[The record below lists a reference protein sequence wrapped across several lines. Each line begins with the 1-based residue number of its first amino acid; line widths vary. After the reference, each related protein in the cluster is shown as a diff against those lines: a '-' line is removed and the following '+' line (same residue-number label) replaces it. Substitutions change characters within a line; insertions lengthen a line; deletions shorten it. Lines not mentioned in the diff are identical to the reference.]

1 MAPSLLQRQLL
12 RIRNGVPYYAG
23 LNRAA
28 VGQTP
33 RDLVWQRDTARL
45 WRYRSDQRTCAPP
58 VLIVHSLISKAYI
71 LDLLPG
77 NSMVG
82 FLVGEGFDVY
92 LLDWGR
98 VYPADAENTL
108 ETYVEDYIPRAIAAA
123 CASSDTD
130 ELTLAGYCLG
140 GVLALLLA
148 ASDPGPAVRNLVAL
162 TTPADFSELGFLS
175 QMFVEGRL
183 DPADVVDSTGI
194 VPARV
199 LDQGFQSLKP
209 TDALVQ
215 QVNVLQ
221 NLWNDQWL
229 TGFIAMNKWA
239 RDQAPLPGA
248 VFRQIV
254 ERLVRDNSLAEG
266 RVALGKREVSLG
278 DIECPFLN
286 VYCKRDEIVPPRSA
300 APLTGLVG
308 SKDVTELC
316 LDSGHVGLVAG
327 RQAAKV
333 ARPQIADWIRAHSER
348 AAGARPVTREART
361 PKKPRREASDDA
373 GSARTAA
380 R

>member
-1 MAPSLLQRQLL
+1 
-12 RIRNGVPYYAG
+12 
-23 LNRAA
+23 
-28 VGQTP
+28 
-33 RDLVWQRDTARL
+33 
-45 WRYRSDQRTCAPP
+45 
-58 VLIVHSLISKAYI
+58 
-71 LDLLPG
+71 
-77 NSMVG
+77 MVG
-82 FLVGEGFDVY
+82 FLIGEGFDVY
-92 LLDWGR
+92 LLDWAR
-98 VYPADAENTL
+98 AYPADAENTL
-108 ETYVEDYIPRAIAAA
+108 ETYVEDYIPRAMGAA
-123 CASSDTD
+123 CAYSDTS

-148 ASDPGPAVRNLVAL
+148 ASDPGPVVRNLVAL
-162 TTPADFSELGFLS
+162 ATPCDFSELGFLS
-175 QMFVEGRL
+175 QMFAEGRL
-183 DPADVVDSTGI
+183 EPADVVDATGI

-248 VFRQIV
+248 VLRQIV
-254 ERLVRDNSLAEG
+254 ERLVRDNSLAEAT
-266 RVALGKREVSLG
+266 VALGKREVSLG
-278 DIECPFLN
+278 DIGCPFLN
-286 VYCKRDEIVPPRSA
+286 VFCKRDEIVPPRSA

-308 SKDVTELC
+308 SEDVTELR

-327 RQAAKV
+327 RQAAKI

-348 AAGARPVTREART
+348 PAGSQ
-361 PKKPRREASDDA
+361 PKTGRAQTQEKQRREASDGVGTA
-373 GSARTAA
+373 HNAA

>member
-1 MAPSLLQRQLL
+1 MPSLLQRQLL

-58 VLIVHSLISKAYI
+58 VLIIHSLISKAYI

-82 FLVGEGFDVY
+82 FLIGEGFDVY
-92 LLDWGR
+92 LLDWDR
-98 VYPADAENTL
+98 AYPADAENTL
-108 ETYVEDYIPRAIAAA
+108 ETYVEDYIPNAIAAA
-123 CASSDTD
+123 CAESDAS

-140 GVLALLLA
+140 GLLALLMA
-148 ASDPGPAVRNLVAL
+148 ASDPGSPVRNLVAL
-162 TTPADFSELGFLS
+162 TTPCDFSEMGFLS
-175 QMFVEGRL
+175 QIFVEGRL

-199 LDQGFQSLKP
+199 LDQGFQSMKP
-209 TDALVQ
+209 TDAVVQ
-215 QVNVLQ
+215 QVNVFQ

-229 TGFIAMNKWA
+229 TGYIAMNKWM

-266 RVALGKREVSLG
+266 KVALGKREVSLD
-278 DIECPFLN
+278 DIRCPFFN
-286 VYCKRDEIVPPRSA
+286 VYCNRDEIVPPRSA

-308 SKDVTELC
+308 SEDVTELC

-333 ARPQIADWIRAHSER
+333 ARPQIADWIRAHSDPPAGSRR
-348 AAGARPVTREART
+348 AT
-361 PKKPRREASDDA
+361 PKARAQEKPRREASDDA
-373 GSARTAA
+373 GTARNAA

>member
-45 WRYRSDQRTCAPP
+45 WRYRSEQRRCAPP
-58 VLIVHSLISKAYI
+58 VLLIHSLISQAYI

-92 LLDWGR
+92 LLDWAR
-98 VYPADAENTL
+98 AYPADAENTL
-108 ETYVEDYIPRAIAAA
+108 ETYVEDYIPRAMGAA
-123 CASSDTD
+123 CEHSDTS
-130 ELTLAGYCLG
+130 ELTVAGYCLG
-140 GVLALLLA
+140 GLLAMLLA
-148 ASDPGPAVRNLVAL
+148 AADPRPAVRNLIAL
-162 TTPADFSELGFLS
+162 TTPCDFSELGFMG

-183 DPADVVDSTGI
+183 EPGDAVDSTGM

-199 LDQGFQSLKP
+199 LDRGFQSLKP
-209 TDALVQ
+209 TDAVVQ
-215 QVNVLQ
+215 QVNIFQ

-239 RDQAPLPGA
+239 RDQVPLPGA

-254 ERLVRDNSLAEG
+254 ELLVRNNSLAEG
-266 RVALGKREVSLG
+266 TVALGRREVSLG

-286 VYCKRDEIVPPRSA
+286 VYCRRDELVPPRSA

-308 SKDVTELC
+308 SEDVTELC

-333 ARPQIADWIRAHSER
+333 ARPQIADWIRAHSRRPPGSQNGKES
-348 AAGARPVTREART
+348 ARKEET
-361 PKKPRREASDDA
+361 PRRE
-373 GSARTAA
+373 GSRDTSSTRNIAR
-380 R
+380 

>member
-1 MAPSLLQRQLL
+1 MAPSLLERQLL

-58 VLIVHSLISKAYI
+58 VLIIHSLISKAYI

-82 FLVGEGFDVY
+82 FLIGEGFDVY
-92 LLDWGR
+92 LLDWDR
-98 VYPADAENTL
+98 AYPADAENTL
-108 ETYVEDYIPRAIAAA
+108 ETYVEDYIPKAIAAA
-123 CASSDTD
+123 CAYSDTS

-148 ASDPGPAVRNLVAL
+148 ASDPRQVRNLVAL
-162 TTPADFSELGFLS
+162 TTPSDFSEMGFLS

-199 LDQGFQSLKP
+199 LDQGFQLLKP

-229 TGFIAMNKWA
+229 TGYIAMNKWM

-266 RVALGKREVSLG
+266 KLALGKREVSLG

-286 VYCKRDEIVPPRSA
+286 VYCNRDEIVPPRSA
-300 APLTGLVG
+300 APLTSLVG
-308 SKDVTELC
+308 SEDVTELC

-327 RQAAKV
+327 RQSAKV
-333 ARPQIADWIRAHSER
+333 ARPQIADWIRDHSER
-348 AAGARPVTREART
+348 PAGSPPATRKARARE
-361 PKKPRREASDDA
+361 KPRREGSDDA
-373 GSARTAA
+373 GSARSAA